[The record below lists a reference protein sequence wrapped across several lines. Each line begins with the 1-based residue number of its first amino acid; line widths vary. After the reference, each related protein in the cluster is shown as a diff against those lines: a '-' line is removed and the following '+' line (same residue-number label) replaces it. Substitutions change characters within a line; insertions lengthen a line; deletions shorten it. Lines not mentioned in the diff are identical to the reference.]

1 MAEQRGPSRVEKLR
15 EAMGQKAPEKVRA
28 EALRGA
34 GEQFKLAQQAYSRAE
49 SALAERVNEA
59 VADGVP
65 VHQIA
70 LDAGVPRAAIND
82 LITTRAGAE
91 R

>member
-28 EALRGA
+28 EALRGV
-34 GEQFKLAQQAYSRAE
+34 GEQFKLAQRAYSQAE
-49 SALAERVNEA
+49 SDLRERVNEA
-59 VADGVP
+59 VSAGVP

-70 LDAGVPRAAIND
+70 LDAGVPREAING
-82 LITTRAGAE
+82 LISQA
-91 R
+91 